1 MITNMERVR
10 SILDSVGIKPSVQ
23 RIAVLKYLMEHKT
36 HPTVDEIYEALN
48 PTIPTLSRTT
58 VYNTLKLLTQH
69 NAILMLTI
77 DENST
82 RYDADTSDHS
92 HFICARCG
100 KVFDFETPQME
111 NLRLANNFLVTTKH
125 LYVKGVCCKCNQAS

>member
-1 MITNMERVR
+1 MERVKFV
-10 SILDSVGIKPSVQ
+10 LDNAGIKPSVQ

-36 HPTVDEIYEALN
+36 HPTVDEIFEALN

-58 VYNTLKLLTQH
+58 VYNTLKLLTRQ
-69 NAILMLTI
+69 NAVLMLTI

-92 HFICARCG
+92 HFICAECG
-100 KVFDFETPQME
+100 KVYDFESPKIGE
-111 NLRLANNFLVTTKH
+111 LKLDNNFHVSTRH
-125 LYVKGVCCKCNQAS
+125 LYVKGICSNCNRNN

>member
-1 MITNMERVR
+1 MERIKT
-10 SILDSVGIKPSVQ
+10 ILDNAGIKPSVQ

-48 PTIPTLSRTT
+48 TTIPTLSRTT
-58 VYNTLKLLTQH
+58 VYNTLKFLTRQ
-69 NAILMLTI
+69 NIVLMLTI

-92 HFICARCG
+92 HFICAECG
-100 KVFDFETPQME
+100 KVYDFESPKMGE
-111 NLRLANNFLVTTKH
+111 LKLDNNFHVSTKH
-125 LYVKGVCCKCNQAS
+125 LYVKGICGNCNRNN